1 MILNENIQKRNIISE
16 GLNYHITNN
25 KPLTE
30 NIYRPGSDNYF
41 KLWKEAR
48 TLYSRNLLEIDNND
62 DLDII
67 LNTHLGEYG
76 LYLGTLVPLDFPMID
91 ESLSFLHEAE
101 YKGKEVQ
108 LNKPKRGGS
117 KKFYVYVRDP
127 KTKRIKK
134 VSFGAAGGGQNLAVK
149 IRDPKARRAFAKRQ
163 QCDRKKD
170 RTTPGYWSC
179 NIGKYWKSLGGGS
192 NFSGYW

>member
-1 MILNENIQKRNIISE
+1 MILNENVQKRNIISE

-25 KPLTE
+25 KPLIE

-41 KLWKEAR
+41 QLWKEAR
-48 TLYSRNLLEIDNND
+48 TLYSRNLLEIDNDD

-67 LNTHLGEYG
+67 LNTNLGEYG
-76 LYLGTLVPLDFPMID
+76 LYLGNLVPLDFPMID

-127 KTKRIKK
+127 KTKRVKK

-170 RTTPGYWSC
+170 RTTPGFWSC

>member
-1 MILNENIQKRNIISE
+1 MILNENVQKRNIISE

-25 KPLTE
+25 KPLIE

-48 TLYSRNLLEIDNND
+48 TLYSRNLLEIDNNE

-67 LNTHLGEYG
+67 LNTNLGEYG
-76 LYLGTLVPLDFPMID
+76 LYLGNLVPLDFPMID

-127 KTKRIKK
+127 KTKRVKK

-170 RTTPGYWSC
+170 RTTPGFWSC